1 MLLNEENSQI
11 NDFSLYLNK
20 LRKEQQIKPKERRKD
35 LIALLQKLFQAIG
48 KEGAFLTHSASQL
61 YPVTKARQTH
71 YKKRKLQTMISR
83 EHRGDISKQNVTK
96 LNSAIC

>member
-20 LRKEQQIKPKERRKD
+20 LRKEQQIKPKERKKD

-48 KEGAFLTHSASQL
+48 KEGAIPNSLCEPAVPCYQSQTNTL
-61 YPVTKARQTH
+61 
-71 YKKRKLQTMISR
+71 
-83 EHRGDISKQNVTK
+83 
-96 LNSAIC
+96 